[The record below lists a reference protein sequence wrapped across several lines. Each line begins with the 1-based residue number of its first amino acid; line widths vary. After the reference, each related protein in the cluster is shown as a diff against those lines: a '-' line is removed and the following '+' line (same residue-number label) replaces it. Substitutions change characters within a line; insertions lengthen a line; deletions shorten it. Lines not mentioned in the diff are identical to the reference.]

1 MLVVVA
7 IRSVQA
13 AVGDRLMMV
22 KESYDFVVAVSAP
35 LEDCFVDPE
44 FLPGFGEQEW
54 D

>member
-1 MLVVVA
+1 MLMVVA

-13 AVGDRLMMV
+13 AVGDRLVV
-22 KESYDFVVAVSAP
+22 KRSYDFVVAVSAP

-44 FLPGFGEQEW
+44 FLPGFGEQW